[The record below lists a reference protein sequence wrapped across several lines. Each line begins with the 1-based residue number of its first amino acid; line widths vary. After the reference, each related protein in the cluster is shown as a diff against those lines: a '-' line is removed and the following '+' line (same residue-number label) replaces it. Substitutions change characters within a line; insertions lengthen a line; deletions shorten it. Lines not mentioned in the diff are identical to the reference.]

1 MIWWLM
7 AGLLLLASLFLV
19 YPFIRH
25 QTMAVDEAD
34 TNLHIFRDQQAQLD
48 SQLQRSE
55 IDQQQYNQLVS
66 EAKQLLLINSQNP
79 QKDSVGESKKATW
92 LLPVG
97 LIFLPVFCFVT
108 YYYVGAAPDE
118 KILKLL
124 EQNTQLSVD
133 DPQAQF
139 KQQELF
145 SAIEKR
151 AAQRPDNIYYW
162 ILLAKQAVQ
171 KNDLSSAQFHYA
183 QAIKASPE
191 DSYLLAQ
198 YAEITFMLA
207 DSQFTDEVNRA
218 IDKAFA
224 IDSSNP
230 TVLGLKGIQA
240 FETEQWQL
248 AITYW
253 QEASRQMEQGSP
265 TATALKAGI
274 ARAQKRLG
282 IEPEEQLSP
291 QVEITLSIDKAIQFD
306 PNQTVF
312 VALVATSGAPMPL
325 AAKKLRAGD
334 LPTTIT
340 LSNADAVMADYNLSI
355 ANAVK
360 VVARLSQ
367 TGSATPQI
375 GDWEAV
381 PQVLDLSTSR
391 QSVKLKI
398 SRKRTTN

>member
-1 MIWWLM
+1 VIWWLIT
-7 AGLLLLASLFLV
+7 GLLLLASLFLV
-19 YPFIRH
+19 YPFVRH
-25 QTMAVDEAD
+25 EVNEVEDDAD
-34 TNLHIFRDQQAQLD
+34 ANLQIFRDQQAQLD
-48 SQLQRSE
+48 SQLQQNE
-55 IDQQQYNQLVS
+55 IRQPQYDQLLA
-66 EAKQLLLINSQNP
+66 EAKQLLLLNSQKP
-79 QKDSVGESKKATW
+79 QVEETLVSVKVGR
-92 LLPVG
+92 LLPVA
-97 LIFLPVFCFVT
+97 LLLLPIFCLAS
-108 YYYVGAAPDE
+108 YHYLGAAADE
-118 KILKLL
+118 KILKML
-124 EQNTQLSVD
+124 EVNTQLSVD

-139 KQQELF
+139 KQQALF

-162 ILLAKQAVQ
+162 ILLAKRAVQ
-171 KNDLSSAQFHYA
+171 QNDLSSAQFYYA

-253 QEASRQMEQGSP
+253 REASRQMDQGSP

-282 IEPEEQLSP
+282 IEPEQQLSP
-291 QVEITLSIDKAIQFD
+291 QVEISVSIDKAIQFD

-340 LSNADAVMADYNLSI
+340 LSNTDAVVEGYNLSSV
-355 ANAVK
+355 NKVK
-360 VVARLSQ
+360 AVARLSQ
-367 TGSATPQI
+367 SGSATPQT

-381 PQVLDLSTSR
+381 AQRVDLSSENDSLALEISR
-391 QSVKLKI
+391 QRL
-398 SRKRTTN
+398 

>member
-1 MIWWLM
+1 MIWLLI

-25 QTMAVDEAD
+25 DRTVVQDDAD
-34 TNLHIFRDQQAQLD
+34 ANLQIFRDQQAQLD
-48 SQLQRSE
+48 SQLQQQE
-55 IDQQQYNQLVS
+55 IKQPQYDQLLA
-66 EAKQLLLINSQNP
+66 EAKQLLLLNSQKP
-79 QKDSVGESKKATW
+79 QVEETVVSVKVGR
-92 LLPVG
+92 LLPIA
-97 LIFLPVFCFVT
+97 LLLLPIFCLAS
-108 YYYVGAAPDE
+108 YHYLGAAADE
-118 KILKLL
+118 KILKML
-124 EQNTQLSVD
+124 EVNTQLSVD

-162 ILLAKQAVQ
+162 ILLAKRAVQ
-171 KNDLSSAQFHYA
+171 QNDLSSAQYHYA

-253 QEASRQMEQGSP
+253 QEASRQMDQGSP
-265 TATALKAGI
+265 TVTALKAGI

-282 IEPEEQLSP
+282 IEPEQQLSP
-291 QVEITLSIDKAIQFD
+291 QVKISVSIDKAIQFD

-312 VALVATSGAPMPL
+312 VALVAISGAPMPL

-340 LSNADAVMADYNLSI
+340 LSNSDSVMEGYNLSSV
-355 ANAVK
+355 NEVK
-360 VVARLSQ
+360 AVARLSE
-367 TGSATPQI
+367 TGSATPQA
-375 GDWEAV
+375 GDWEAAIQRV
-381 PQVLDLSTSR
+381 DLSSGKYSLALEISR
-391 QSVKLKI
+391 QRL
-398 SRKRTTN
+398 

>member
-1 MIWWLM
+1 MIWWLI

-25 QTMAVDEAD
+25 DRTVVQDDAD
-34 TNLHIFRDQQAQLD
+34 ANLQIFRDQQAQLD
-48 SQLQRSE
+48 SQLQQQE
-55 IDQQQYNQLVS
+55 IKQPQYDQLLA
-66 EAKQLLLINSQNP
+66 EAKQLLLLNSQKP
-79 QKDSVGESKKATW
+79 QVEETVVSVKVGR
-92 LLPVG
+92 LLPVA
-97 LIFLPVFCFVT
+97 LLLLPIFCLAS
-108 YYYVGAAPDE
+108 YHYLGAAADE
-118 KILKLL
+118 KILKML
-124 EQNTQLSVD
+124 EVNTQLSVD

-162 ILLAKQAVQ
+162 ILLAKRAVQ
-171 KNDLSSAQFHYA
+171 QNDLSSAQYHYA

-253 QEASRQMEQGSP
+253 QEASRQMDQGSP

-282 IEPEEQLSP
+282 IEPEQQLSP
-291 QVEITLSIDKAIQFD
+291 QVEISVSIDKAIQFD

-334 LPTTIT
+334 LPTTIS
-340 LSNADAVMADYNLSI
+340 LSNVDAVMEGYNLSSVDE
-355 ANAVK
+355 VK
-360 VVARLSQ
+360 AVARLSE
-367 TGSATPQI
+367 TGSATPQV
-375 GDWEAV
+375 GDWEAAIQRV
-381 PQVLDLSTSR
+381 DLSSGKYSLALEISR
-391 QSVKLKI
+391 QRL
-398 SRKRTTN
+398 

>member
-1 MIWWLM
+1 VIWWLIT
-7 AGLLLLASLFLV
+7 GLLLLASLFLV
-19 YPFIRH
+19 YPFVRH
-25 QTMAVDEAD
+25 EVNEVEDDAD
-34 TNLHIFRDQQAQLD
+34 ANLQIFRDQQAQLD
-48 SQLQRSE
+48 SQLQQNE
-55 IDQQQYNQLVS
+55 IRQPQYNQLLA
-66 EAKQLLLINSQNP
+66 EAKQLLLLNSQKP
-79 QKDSVGESKKATW
+79 QVEETVVSVKVGR
-92 LLPVG
+92 LLPVA
-97 LIFLPVFCFVT
+97 LLLLPIFCLAS
-108 YYYVGAAPDE
+108 YHYLGAAADE
-118 KILKLL
+118 KILKML
-124 EQNTQLSVD
+124 EENTQLSID

-162 ILLAKQAVQ
+162 ILLAKRAVQ
-171 KNDLSSAQFHYA
+171 QNDLSSAQFYYA

-253 QEASRQMEQGSP
+253 QEASRQVEQGSP

-282 IEPEEQLSP
+282 IEPQEQSSP
-291 QVEITLSIDKAIQFD
+291 QVVITVGIDKSIQFD

-340 LSNADAVMADYNLSI
+340 LSNADAVMEGYNLSTV
-355 ANAVK
+355 NEVK
-360 VVARLSQ
+360 AVARLSQ
-367 TGSATPQI
+367 TGSATPQV
-375 GDWEAV
+375 GDWEASIQRV
-381 PQVLDLSTSR
+381 DLSSGKYSLALEISR
-391 QSVKLKI
+391 QKL
-398 SRKRTTN
+398 

>member
-1 MIWWLM
+1 MIWWLIV
-7 AGLLLLASLFLV
+7 GLLLLASLFLV
-19 YPFIRH
+19 YPFVRQEVNEIE
-25 QTMAVDEAD
+25 DDAD
-34 TNLHIFRDQQAQLD
+34 ANLHIFRDQQAQLD
-48 SQLQRSE
+48 SQLQQNE
-55 IDQQQYNQLVS
+55 IQQPQYDQLLA
-66 EAKQLLLINSQNP
+66 EAKQLLLINSQNSP
-79 QKDSVGESKKATW
+79 TEENQAPRKAGW
-92 LLPVG
+92 LLPVS
-97 LIFLPVFCFVT
+97 LLLLPIFCLVS
-108 YYYVGAAPDE
+108 YHHLGAAADE

-139 KQQELF
+139 KQQALF

-151 AAQRPDNIYYW
+151 ATQRPDNIYYW
-162 ILLAKQAVQ
+162 ILLAKRAVQ
-171 KNDLSSAQFHYA
+171 QNDLSSAQFHYA

-224 IDSSNP
+224 MDSSNP

-282 IEPEEQLSP
+282 IEPQEQLSP

-312 VALVATSGAPMPL
+312 VALVASSGASMPL

-340 LSNADAVMADYNLSI
+340 LSNADAVMAGYNLSSVSE
-355 ANAVK
+355 VK
-360 VVARLSQ
+360 AVARLSQ
-367 TGSATPQI
+367 TGSATPQG
-375 GDWEAV
+375 GDWEAAMQ
-381 PQVLDLSTSR
+381 QVDLSSLKFSLALEISR
-391 QSVKLKI
+391 QRL
-398 SRKRTTN
+398 

>member
-1 MIWWLM
+1 MIWWLI

-19 YPFIRH
+19 YPFVRH
-25 QTMAVDEAD
+25 DEAEVQD
-34 TNLHIFRDQQAQLD
+34 DADANLQIFRDQQAQLD
-48 SQLQRSE
+48 SQLQQQE
-55 IDQQQYNQLVS
+55 IKQPQYEQLLA
-66 EAKQLLLINSQNP
+66 EAKQLLLLNSQKP
-79 QKDSVGESKKATW
+79 QVEETVVSVKVGR
-92 LLPVG
+92 LLPVA
-97 LIFLPVFCFVT
+97 LLLLPIFCLAS
-108 YYYVGAAPDE
+108 YHYLGAAADE
-118 KILKLL
+118 KILKML
-124 EQNTQLSVD
+124 EVNTQLSVD

-162 ILLAKQAVQ
+162 ILLAKRAVQ
-171 KNDLSSAQFHYA
+171 QNDLSSAQYHYA

-274 ARAQKRLG
+274 ARAQMRLG
-282 IEPEEQLSP
+282 IEPEQQLSP
-291 QVEITLSIDKAIQFD
+291 QVEISVSIDKAIQFD

-312 VALVATSGAPMPL
+312 VALVAISGAPMPL

-340 LSNADAVMADYNLSI
+340 LSNSDAVMEGYNLSSV
-355 ANAVK
+355 NEVK
-360 VVARLSQ
+360 AVARLSE
-367 TGSATPQI
+367 TGSATPQA
-375 GDWEAV
+375 GDWEAAIQRV
-381 PQVLDLSTSR
+381 DLSSGKYSLALEISR
-391 QSVKLKI
+391 QRL
-398 SRKRTTN
+398 

>member
-1 MIWWLM
+1 MIWWLI

-25 QTMAVDEAD
+25 DRTVVQDDAD
-34 TNLHIFRDQQAQLD
+34 ANLQIFRDQQAQLD
-48 SQLQRSE
+48 SQLQQQE
-55 IDQQQYNQLVS
+55 IKQPQYEQLLA
-66 EAKQLLLINSQNP
+66 EAKQLLLLNSQKP
-79 QKDSVGESKKATW
+79 QVEETVVSVKVGR
-92 LLPVG
+92 LLPVA
-97 LIFLPVFCFVT
+97 LLLLPIFCLAS
-108 YYYVGAAPDE
+108 YHYLGAAADE
-118 KILKLL
+118 KILKML

-162 ILLAKQAVQ
+162 ILLAKRAVQ
-171 KNDLSSAQFHYA
+171 QNDLSSAQFHYA

-282 IEPEEQLSP
+282 IEPEQQLSP
-291 QVEITLSIDKAIQFD
+291 QVEISVSIDKAIQFD

-340 LSNADAVMADYNLSI
+340 LSNSDAVMEGYNLSSVDE
-355 ANAVK
+355 VK
-360 VVARLSQ
+360 AVARLSE
-367 TGSATPQI
+367 TGSATPQV
-375 GDWEAV
+375 GDWEAAIQRV
-381 PQVLDLSTSR
+381 DLSSGKYSLALEISR
-391 QSVKLKI
+391 QRL
-398 SRKRTTN
+398 

>member
-1 MIWWLM
+1 MIWWLIT
-7 AGLLLLASLFLV
+7 GLLLLASLFLV
-19 YPFIRH
+19 YPFVRH
-25 QTMAVDEAD
+25 DRTEVEDDAGA
-34 TNLHIFRDQQAQLD
+34 NLQIFRDQQAQLD
-48 SQLQRSE
+48 SQLQQQE
-55 IDQQQYNQLVS
+55 IKQPQYDQLLA
-66 EAKQLLLINSQNP
+66 EAKQLLLLNSQKP
-79 QKDSVGESKKATW
+79 QVEETVISVKVGR
-92 LLPVG
+92 LLPVA
-97 LIFLPVFCFVT
+97 LLLLPIFCLAS
-108 YYYVGAAPDE
+108 YHYLGAAADE
-118 KILKLL
+118 KILKML

-162 ILLAKQAVQ
+162 ILLAKRAVQ
-171 KNDLSSAQFHYA
+171 QNDLSSAQFHYA

-207 DSQFTDEVNRA
+207 DSQFTDEVNKA

-282 IEPEEQLSP
+282 IEPEQQLSP
-291 QVEITLSIDKAIQFD
+291 QVEISVSIDKAIQFD

-340 LSNADAVMADYNLSI
+340 LSNVDAVMEGYNLSSVDE
-355 ANAVK
+355 VK
-360 VVARLSQ
+360 AVARLSE
-367 TGSATPQI
+367 TGSATPQV
-375 GDWEAV
+375 GDWEAAIQRV
-381 PQVLDLSTSR
+381 DLSSGKYSLALEISR
-391 QSVKLKI
+391 QRL
-398 SRKRTTN
+398 

>member
-1 MIWWLM
+1 MIWWLI

-19 YPFIRH
+19 YPFVR
-25 QTMAVDEAD
+25 QDRTEVQDDAD
-34 TNLHIFRDQQAQLD
+34 ANLQIFRDQQAQLD
-48 SQLQRSE
+48 SQLQQQE
-55 IDQQQYNQLVS
+55 IKQPQYEQLLA
-66 EAKQLLLINSQNP
+66 EAKQLLLVNSQKP
-79 QKDSVGESKKATW
+79 QVEETVVSVKVGR
-92 LLPVG
+92 LLPVA
-97 LIFLPVFCFVT
+97 LLLLPIFCLAS
-108 YYYVGAAPDE
+108 YHYLGAAADE
-118 KILKLL
+118 KILKML
-124 EQNTQLSVD
+124 EENTQLSVD

-162 ILLAKQAVQ
+162 ILLAKRAVQ
-171 KNDLSSAQFHYA
+171 QNDLSSAQYQYA

-207 DSQFTDEVNRA
+207 NSQFTDEVNRA

-253 QEASRQMEQGSP
+253 QEASRQMDQGSP

-282 IEPEEQLSP
+282 IEPEQQLSP
-291 QVEITLSIDKAIQFD
+291 QVEISVSIDKAIQFD

-312 VALVATSGAPMPL
+312 VALVAVSGAPMPL

-340 LSNADAVMADYNLSI
+340 LSNADAVVEGYNLSSV
-355 ANAVK
+355 NKVK
-360 VVARLSQ
+360 AVARLSQ
-367 TGSATPQI
+367 SGSATPQT

-381 PQVLDLSTSR
+381 AQRVDLSSENDSLALEISR
-391 QSVKLKI
+391 QRL
-398 SRKRTTN
+398 

>member
-1 MIWWLM
+1 MIWWLI

-19 YPFIRH
+19 YPFVRH
-25 QTMAVDEAD
+25 DKAEVQDDAD
-34 TNLHIFRDQQAQLD
+34 ANLQIFRDQQAQLD
-48 SQLQRSE
+48 SQLQQQE
-55 IDQQQYNQLVS
+55 IKQPQYDQLLA
-66 EAKQLLLINSQNP
+66 EAKQLLLLNSQKP
-79 QKDSVGESKKATW
+79 QVEETVISVKVGR
-92 LLPVG
+92 LLPVA
-97 LIFLPVFCFVT
+97 LLLLPIFCLAS
-108 YYYVGAAPDE
+108 YHYLGAAADE
-118 KILKLL
+118 KILKML

-162 ILLAKQAVQ
+162 ILLAKRAVQ
-171 KNDLSSAQFHYA
+171 QNDLSSAQFHYA

-282 IEPEEQLSP
+282 IEPEQQLSP
-291 QVEITLSIDKAIQFD
+291 QVEISVSIDKAIQFD

-340 LSNADAVMADYNLSI
+340 LSNSDAVMEGYNLSSV
-355 ANAVK
+355 NEVK
-360 VVARLSQ
+360 AVARLSE
-367 TGSATPQI
+367 TGSATPQA
-375 GDWEAV
+375 GDWEAAIQRV
-381 PQVLDLSTSR
+381 DLSSGKYSLALEISR
-391 QSVKLKI
+391 QRL
-398 SRKRTTN
+398 

>member
-1 MIWWLM
+1 MIWWLI

-19 YPFIRH
+19 YPFVRH
-25 QTMAVDEAD
+25 DKAEVQDDAD
-34 TNLHIFRDQQAQLD
+34 ANLQIFRDQQAQLD
-48 SQLQRSE
+48 SQLQQQE
-55 IDQQQYNQLVS
+55 IKQPQYDQLLA
-66 EAKQLLLINSQNP
+66 EAKQLLLLNSQKP
-79 QKDSVGESKKATW
+79 QADENQAPRKSGW
-92 LLPVG
+92 LLPFS
-97 LIFLPVFCFVT
+97 LLLLPIFCLAS
-108 YYYVGAAPDE
+108 YHYLGAAADE
-118 KILKLL
+118 KILKML

-139 KQQELF
+139 KQQALF

-162 ILLAKQAVQ
+162 ILLAKRAVQ
-171 KNDLSSAQFHYA
+171 QNDLSSAQFHYA

-218 IDKAFA
+218 MDKAFA

-282 IEPEEQLSP
+282 IEPQEQLSP
-291 QVEITLSIDKAIQFD
+291 QVEITVSIDKSIQFD

-312 VALVATSGAPMPL
+312 VALVAISGAPMPL

-340 LSNADAVMADYNLSI
+340 LSNADAVMEGYNLSSVNEVR
-355 ANAVK
+355 A
-360 VVARLSQ
+360 VARLSQ
-367 TGSATPQI
+367 SGSATPQI
-375 GDWEAV
+375 GDWEAAIQLV
-381 PQVLDLSTSR
+381 DLSSQKYSLAIEISR
-391 QSVKLKI
+391 QRL
-398 SRKRTTN
+398 

>member
-1 MIWWLM
+1 MIWWLI

-19 YPFIRH
+19 YPFVRQEVNEIE
-25 QTMAVDEAD
+25 DDAD
-34 TNLHIFRDQQAQLD
+34 ANLQIFRDQQAQLD
-48 SQLQRSE
+48 SQLQQNE
-55 IDQQQYNQLVS
+55 IRQPQYDQLIA
-66 EAKQLLLINSQNP
+66 EAKKLLLINSQNAQTKENEAP
-79 QKDSVGESKKATW
+79 KKAGW
-92 LLPVG
+92 LLPVS
-97 LIFLPVFCFVT
+97 LLLLPIFSLAS
-108 YYYVGAAPDE
+108 YYYVGAAADE

-139 KQQELF
+139 KQQVLF

-162 ILLAKQAVQ
+162 ILLAKRAVQ
-171 KNDLSSAQFHYA
+171 QNDLSSAQFHYA

-224 IDSSNP
+224 MDSSNP

-265 TATALKAGI
+265 TATALKVGI

-312 VALVATSGAPMPL
+312 VALVASSGAPMPL

-340 LSNADAVMADYNLSI
+340 LSNADAVMAGYNLSSVSE
-355 ANAVK
+355 VK
-360 VVARLSQ
+360 AVARLSQ
-367 TGSATPQI
+367 TGSATPQV
-375 GDWEAV
+375 GDWEAAMQ
-381 PQVLDLSTSR
+381 QVDLSSLKFSLALEISR
-391 QSVKLKI
+391 QRL
-398 SRKRTTN
+398 

>member
-1 MIWWLM
+1 MIWWLI

-19 YPFIRH
+19 YPFVRLDKAEV
-25 QTMAVDEAD
+25 QDDAD
-34 TNLHIFRDQQAQLD
+34 ANLQIFRDQQAQLD
-48 SQLQRSE
+48 SQLQRQE
-55 IDQQQYNQLVS
+55 IKQPQYDQLLA
-66 EAKQLLLINSQNP
+66 EAKQLLLLNSQKP
-79 QKDSVGESKKATW
+79 QADENQAPRKSGW
-92 LLPVG
+92 LLPVS
-97 LIFLPVFCFVT
+97 LLLLPIFCLAS
-108 YYYVGAAPDE
+108 YHYLGAAADE
-118 KILKLL
+118 KILKML

-139 KQQELF
+139 KQQALF

-162 ILLAKQAVQ
+162 ILLAKRAVQ
-171 KNDLSSAQFHYA
+171 QNDLSSAQFHYA

-207 DSQFTDEVNRA
+207 DSQFTDEVNRTM
-218 IDKAFA
+218 DKAFA

-282 IEPEEQLSP
+282 IEPQEQLSP
-291 QVEITLSIDKAIQFD
+291 QVEITVSIDKSIQFD

-312 VALVATSGAPMPL
+312 VALVAISGAPMPL

-334 LPTTIT
+334 LPITIT
-340 LSNADAVMADYNLSI
+340 LSNADAVMDGYNLSSV
-355 ANAVK
+355 NKVK
-360 VVARLSQ
+360 AVARLSQ
-367 TGSATPQI
+367 SGSATPQI
-375 GDWEAV
+375 GDWEADIQFV
-381 PQVLDLSTSR
+381 DLSS
-391 QSVKLKI
+391 QKYSLAIEI
-398 SRKRTTN
+398 SHQRL

>member
-1 MIWWLM
+1 MIWWLI

-19 YPFIRH
+19 YPFVR
-25 QTMAVDEAD
+25 QDRTEVQDDAD
-34 TNLHIFRDQQAQLD
+34 ANLQIFRDQQAQLD
-48 SQLQRSE
+48 SQLQQQE
-55 IDQQQYNQLVS
+55 IKQPQYEQLLA
-66 EAKQLLLINSQNP
+66 EAKQLLLVNSQKP
-79 QKDSVGESKKATW
+79 QVEETVVSVKVGR
-92 LLPVG
+92 LLPVA
-97 LIFLPVFCFVT
+97 LLLLPIFCLAS
-108 YYYVGAAPDE
+108 YHYLGAAADE
-118 KILKLL
+118 KILKML
-124 EQNTQLSVD
+124 EENTQLSID

-162 ILLAKQAVQ
+162 ILLAKRAVQ
-171 KNDLSSAQFHYA
+171 QNDLSSAQYQYA

-207 DSQFTDEVNRA
+207 NSQFTDEVNRA

-253 QEASRQMEQGSP
+253 REASRQMDQGSP

-282 IEPEEQLSP
+282 IEPEQQLSP
-291 QVEITLSIDKAIQFD
+291 QVEISVSIDKAIQFD

-340 LSNADAVMADYNLSI
+340 LSNTDAVVEGYNLSSV
-355 ANAVK
+355 NKVK
-360 VVARLSQ
+360 AVARLSQ
-367 TGSATPQI
+367 SGSATPQT

-381 PQVLDLSTSR
+381 AQRVDLSSENDSLALEISR
-391 QSVKLKI
+391 QRL
-398 SRKRTTN
+398 